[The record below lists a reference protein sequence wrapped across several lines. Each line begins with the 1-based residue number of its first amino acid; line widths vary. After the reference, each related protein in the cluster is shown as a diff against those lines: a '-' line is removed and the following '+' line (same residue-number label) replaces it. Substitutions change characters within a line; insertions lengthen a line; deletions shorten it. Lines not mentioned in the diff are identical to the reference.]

1 MLKMTSNSDSDTPV
15 TPKKA
20 KITKVL
26 QKYKPEWEKQYNWLT
41 SDLQNKSNAKC
52 IICGV
57 NFTISSAGIGQ
68 IKQHQNTQ
76 KHKIKTE
83 MKKTSG
89 ALQNFLT
96 SDTKSRCQGSSD
108 DENIIAAELAL
119 TFHTVKHNLSYNSM
133 DCLSKL
139 NKIVFVDSKIASKI
153 RLGRT
158 KMEALV
164 IEVLGPYS
172 VESVINDLHDDVFF
186 CLQTDASN
194 KKNIKLFPLVVQYFS
209 INEGIQNKLID
220 FYENSNES
228 ADGMLEAIKK
238 SMDSHNLSFNQVSGL
253 SADNCNANFGIHH
266 SLYTNIKKEVPI
278 LIKGNCHAHIIHNT
292 VKHAM
297 GYLICDIENIVLKI
311 YSHFSVSACR
321 RDDLKKIVTMVDGE
335 FHEIKRHIGTRWLSL
350 LPAVDTLLL
359 NWEPI
364 CNYFISLGDNCAI
377 IIQELL
383 KLSDHQDR
391 EVVEIYLHFTS
402 HMLNIFNKTIKRLEG
417 NDVTILDVYNIM
429 DNLRNELEQRKTDKY
444 FGYESKMRL
453 QKIQKSSPETFNTVV
468 SNFSLFIDM
477 SLKYMIKWF
486 EFSEDNWLSI
496 LSNMSLKNEVKFEHF
511 EMVITKAKLQD
522 RLNIK
527 MDDMYS
533 ESIRLREIQR
543 KVTNDDKEF
552 LVKSTVEKW
561 QYILK
566 NASDR
571 LPNIKKIIS
580 YLLSVPATSA
590 FTERVFSIRQKCTD
604 K

>member
-1 MLKMTSNSDSDTPV
+1 MVVVVSVFFFL
-15 TPKKA
+15 
-20 KITKVL
+20 
-26 QKYKPEWEKQYNWLT
+26 
-41 SDLQNKSNAKC
+41 
-52 IICGV
+52 
-57 NFTISSAGIGQ
+57 Q
-68 IKQHQNTQ
+68 IKQHQKTQ
-76 KHKIKTE
+76 KHMMTAE

-96 SDTKSRCQGSSD
+96 PNTNCPGSSD
-108 DENIIAAELAL
+108 DNNITAAELAL

-133 DCLSKL
+133 DCTNKLSKIL
-139 NKIVFVDSKIASKI
+139 YVDSKIANKI
-153 RLGRT
+153 RLART

-164 IEVLGPYS
+164 TEVLGPYS
-172 VESVINDLHDDVFF
+172 VESVINDLNDNVFF

-209 INEGIQNKLID
+209 INKGIQNKLLD

-238 SMDSHNLSFNQVSGL
+238 SMDSYNLSFNQVSGL

-266 SLYTNIKKEVPI
+266 SLYTNIKKEVPN
-278 LIKGNCHAHIIHNT
+278 LIKGNCHAHIVHNT

-321 RDDLKKIVTMVDGE
+321 RDELKKFVSMVDGE

-350 LPAVDTLLL
+350 LPAIDTLLL

-364 CNYFISLGDNCAI
+364 CNYFISLSDNCPI

-383 KLSDHQDR
+383 KLRDQQG

-402 HMLNIFNKTIKRLEG
+402 HMLNIFNKIIKRLEG
-417 NDVTILDVYNIM
+417 NEVTILNVYNIM
-429 DNLRNELEQRKTDKY
+429 GNLRNELEQRKTDKY

-453 QKIQKSSPETFNTVV
+453 QKIEKSSPETFNTVI
-468 SNFSLFIDM
+468 SNFLLFIDM
-477 SLKYMIKWF
+477 SLNYLTKWF
-486 EFSEDNWLSI
+486 DFSEDNWLSI
-496 LSNMSLKNEVKFEHF
+496 LPNMSLKNEIKFEHF

-527 MDDMYS
+527 MDDLYS
-533 ESIRLREIQR
+533 ETITLKEIQR
-543 KVTNDDKEF
+543 KFTNNDKEF
-552 LVKSTVEKW
+552 SEKSTVDKW

-566 NASDR
+566 NASDS

-590 FTERVFSIRQKCTD
+590 FTERVFSVMNLKWREERNRTSINLIKNELFIYLNLNDDCQTSFETFKNSKRLLASAKSSQKYVFKAIKT
-604 K
+604 